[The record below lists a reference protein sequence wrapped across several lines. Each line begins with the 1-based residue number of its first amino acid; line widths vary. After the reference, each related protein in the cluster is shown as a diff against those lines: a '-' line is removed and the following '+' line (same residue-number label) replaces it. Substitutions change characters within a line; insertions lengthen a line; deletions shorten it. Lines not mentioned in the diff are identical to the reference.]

1 MKKILRL
8 LKLQII
14 IYVCFFDQEKSIFPL
29 EDDTTNC
36 KRDSYLFLEQQNSG
50 MDIPITE
57 EYSMTSSNKIH
68 DTSGSSDL
76 GTFLEQE
83 SSGLEPSTDTELFLQ
98 NLVNYCNDDIFS
110 NSAEASGD
118 PWVHGEASCSSLPL
132 ENHDSSRGLESSFLS
147 ERETSAVAAPSINKA
162 LPEKQ
167 LSAKKKERNNTTIEE
182 HNAKERVRRM
192 KLYATYGSL
201 GALLPDSESKK
212 KRSAPAIIDRALEY
226 IPELENEIEKL
237 TLKKNNMLSKIENK
251 QHDNQNLQLEHEAP
265 SVLVHEVEKGEV
277 IIQIICSPNDEKT
290 LFSKLL
296 QNLEAKEKG
305 IISVSTLCVWEKR
318 VCYHLHI
325 RMKKDSLATDYVE
338 VLRQDVISWLL

>member
-1 MKKILRL
+1 
-8 LKLQII
+8 
-14 IYVCFFDQEKSIFPL
+14 
-29 EDDTTNC
+29 
-36 KRDSYLFLEQQNSG
+36 
-50 MDIPITE
+50 
-57 EYSMTSSNKIH
+57 
-68 DTSGSSDL
+68 
-76 GTFLEQE
+76 
-83 SSGLEPSTDTELFLQ
+83 
-98 NLVNYCNDDIFS
+98 
-110 NSAEASGD
+110 
-118 PWVHGEASCSSLPL
+118 
-132 ENHDSSRGLESSFLS
+132 
-147 ERETSAVAAPSINKA
+147 
-162 LPEKQ
+162 
-167 LSAKKKERNNTTIEE
+167 
-182 HNAKERVRRM
+182 M

>member
-57 EYSMTSSNKIH
+57 EYSMTSSNKSH

-212 KRSAPAIIDRALEY
+212 VFNP
-226 IPELENEIEKL
+226 
-237 TLKKNNMLSKIENK
+237 
-251 QHDNQNLQLEHEAP
+251 
-265 SVLVHEVEKGEV
+265 
-277 IIQIICSPNDEKT
+277 
-290 LFSKLL
+290 
-296 QNLEAKEKG
+296 
-305 IISVSTLCVWEKR
+305 
-318 VCYHLHI
+318 HI
-325 RMKKDSLATDYVE
+325 
-338 VLRQDVISWLL
+338 